1 MWRFSCLSGGY
12 WLPAMFQIPEFEL
25 EEQSSVFCEEET
37 NSSQS
42 EQFPFLNRQTVTEP
56 NLQSCCSV
64 PPGSGVEPR
73 GRIGSDTTTTEAEA
87 QDELGYFRGR
97 SKSAP
102 PNLWAAMRYGRE
114 LRRMSD
120 EFDLT
125 VQGLPR
131 PKSAGATGKLAKG
144 NGWKDTFRNLWTQ
157 YRYKEEPPASSKKF

>member
-1 MWRFSCLSGGY
+1 
-12 WLPAMFQIPEFEL
+12 MFQISEFDAQ
-25 EEQSSVFCEEET
+25 EQSIVFCS
-37 NSSQS
+37 SSQS
-42 EQFPFLNRQTVTEP
+42 AQSPSLNRSVVTEP
-56 NLQSCCSV
+56 DLRQCSV
-64 PPGSGVEPR
+64 PPEAGVEPR
-73 GRIGSDTTTTEAEA
+73 ARIGSDPPTTETEA

-131 PKSAGATGKLAKG
+131 PKSAGATGKLGKG
-144 NGWKDTFRNLWTQ
+144 NGWKDIFRNIWPQ
-157 YRYKEEPPASSKKF
+157 SRCKEEPSAPSKKF